1 MFRIDRK
8 SHKFRDPN
16 NNHFNKRPLIVAC
29 TSDVID
35 HLLEEELKK
44 AGFDMMFQ
52 APITDA

>member
-1 MFRIDRK
+1 MFRIERK